1 MTRTR
6 TWALCLTL
14 LVAWPTG
21 CTPRGEI
28 ATQDEATTAL
38 LGSVRALH
46 QQADVYEHAG
56 EFPRA
61 AEAVRRVLALPL
73 PRELPEYEDVRAD
86 AYGRLAE
93 LSLRAGSPDD
103 ALSHTDTGL
112 AETTRESVLRA
123 RLLMVRGQC
132 LGALAERDRERG
144 DTAGAARRREE
155 AIQVLE
161 RSIGMNQRILARAL
175 DGGAP

>member
-1 MTRTR
+1 MLF
-6 TWALCLTL
+6 ALL
-14 LVAWPTG
+14 LAVFAASA

-46 QQADVYEHAG
+46 HQADVFEHAG
-56 EFPRA
+56 DLERA

-73 PRELPEYEDVRAD
+73 QRALPEYEDVRAD

-93 LSLRAGSPDD
+93 LALRRGAPDD
-103 ALSHTDTGL
+103 ALGLTDTGL
-112 AETTRESVLRA
+112 AEAPRESVLRA

-132 LGALAERDRERG
+132 LGALANRARERG
-144 DTAGAARRREE
+144 DSAAEVRRREE
-155 AIQVLE
+155 AIAVLE
-161 RSIGMNQRILARAL
+161 QSIAMNQRILARAL